1 MFEKD
6 LARDRASD
14 GKEDETEY
22 KERHNFSSARA
33 TGRAMKNTPNA
44 TRKIPIQRR
53 NEIASPRK
61 SPDPIA
67 TMIWFVAARLKAMIK
82 WDGLQRVQPGKE
94 RADNRKNSQ
103 PDPKRENIGNTV
115 PRGHKLR
122 VDSNLQ
128 EDLGKGGQ
136 NHADKELKVG
146 MTES

>member
-53 NEIASPRK
+53 NEIASPKK

-67 TMIWFVAARLKAMIK
+67 TMIWFVAARLKAMINGTDFSAYSQEK
-82 WDGLQRVQPGKE
+82 REPIIARIPNQIQREKTLEILYHGDTNCVSTPIFRNIWE
-94 RADNRKNSQ
+94 RAVKITLIKS
-103 PDPKRENIGNTV
+103 
-115 PRGHKLR
+115 
-122 VDSNLQ
+122 
-128 EDLGKGGQ
+128 
-136 NHADKELKVG
+136 
-146 MTES
+146 

>member
-1 MFEKD
+1 MVG
-6 LARDRASD
+6 S
-14 GKEDETEY
+14 
-22 KERHNFSSARA
+22 
-33 TGRAMKNTPNA
+33 
-44 TRKIPIQRR
+44 RKVKGNDQ
-53 NEIASPRK
+53 
-61 SPDPIA
+61 
-67 TMIWFVAARLKAMIK
+67 

-103 PDPKRENIGNTV
+103 PDPKRENIGNAV